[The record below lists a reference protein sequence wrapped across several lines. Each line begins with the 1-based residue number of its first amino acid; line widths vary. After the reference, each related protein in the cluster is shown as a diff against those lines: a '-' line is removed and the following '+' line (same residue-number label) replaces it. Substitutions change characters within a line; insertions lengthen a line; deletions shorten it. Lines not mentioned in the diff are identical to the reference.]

1 MATTG
6 TDFLNEISSMKTAP
20 EWSAAALRHL
30 LNGESPSW
38 IDSKHWLPVTAQIDD
53 GKGTVHRLTYY
64 VSPDYISVG
73 TDQDFALAVLTP
85 MDAQKL
91 ADSIGAI
98 LPTRRMALAIYNA
111 ASQKIPLSD
120 VKNPPSGSG
129 IAPLAVS
136 QIDTPGAISNARA
149 IDRLRYTVPP
159 QNGIIDGHRKNVV
172 IGPNLDGSKV
182 AIYGGAGGSVDGVF
196 WQPYST
202 IHDST
207 YADYSHGTRLIF
219 RLASLSDPTSGS
231 VTPIDMQAVFSDPIL
246 SQLVS
251 DQGRF
256 PPSFPNAQQMAT
268 FGMGDQPDAT
278 SQGPLEDY
286 SSLAGDAS
294 GAEIANPLAGAST
307 NKVLLAAAVV
317 GVGLLG
323 YSLLSK

>member
-219 RLASLSDPTSGS
+219 DSLRSLIRPAEASLPLTC
-231 VTPIDMQAVFSDPIL
+231 
-246 SQLVS
+246 
-251 DQGRF
+251 R
-256 PPSFPNAQQMAT
+256 PSFPIRSSRSWSRTKGDFHRRFPMRSRWPRSGWAT
-268 FGMGDQPDAT
+268 NPT
-278 SQGPLEDY
+278 RLRKVRSRTTRRSQVMPAARR
-286 SSLAGDAS
+286 SPIHSLAHRPTRCFWPPPLLVSAS
-294 GAEIANPLAGAST
+294 SAT
-307 NKVLLAAAVV
+307 VF
-317 GVGLLG
+317 
-323 YSLLSK
+323 